1 MADLTTHYMGLELK
15 NPLIA
20 SSSGFTDSLDK
31 LKTLEEKGIG
41 AVVLKSLFEE
51 EIMHEMEETFTKM
64 KSENFLYP
72 ETHNYFEY
80 EDIEDTL
87 SQYIKLISDANKEL
101 SIPVIA
107 SVNCIS
113 NQKWTHFAKELEDAG
128 ADGIELNAFIL
139 PSDFTRSSEE
149 NEKMYF
155 NIIKEVQKHVSI
167 PIALKVSYY
176 FSSLA
181 PTLKELSE
189 TGIKALVLF
198 NRFYSPDFNLKT
210 MKVTPS
216 HVLSNASDI
225 AISLRWIAIMAGRV
239 NCSLAAST
247 GVHDGQGFIKQLIA
261 GADAVQIASTI
272 YKNGYD
278 VIPGMLNVLNEWMD
292 EQEFDTINEFKGN
305 MSQKEIKNPAAYER
319 VQFMKYF
326 SEK

>member
-1 MADLTTHYMGLELK
+1 MADLTTNYMGLELK

-20 SSSGFTDSLDK
+20 SSSGFTDTLEK

-51 EIMHEMEETFTKM
+51 EILHEMEETFHKM

-72 ETHNYFEY
+72 ETYNYFEY

-87 SQYIKLISDANKEL
+87 GNYIKLISDAKKEL
-101 SIPVIA
+101 SIPVIP

-113 NQKWTHFAKELEDAG
+113 NQKWTYFAKEMEDAG
-128 ADGIELNAFIL
+128 ADGLELNAFIL
-139 PSDFTRSSEE
+139 PSDFTHSSEA

-155 NIIKEVQKHVSI
+155 DIVKEVQKHVTI
-167 PIALKVSYY
+167 PISLKLSYY
-176 FSSLA
+176 FSALA
-181 PTLKELSE
+181 PTLQELSK
-189 TGIKALVLF
+189 TGIKSLVLF

-210 MKVTPS
+210 MKVIPS
-216 HVLSNASDI
+216 HVLSSPGDI
-225 AISLRWIAIMAGRV
+225 AISMRWIAIMAGRV
-239 NCSLAAST
+239 DCHLAAST
-247 GVHDGQGFIKQLIA
+247 GVHDGQGLIKQLLA

-278 VIPGMLNVLNEWMD
+278 VIPDMIKVLDTWMD
-292 EQEFDTINEFKGN
+292 EQEYDTIKEFQGN
-305 MSQKEIKNPAAYER
+305 MSQKEIKSPAAYER